1 MIRRELQLP
10 LTYTEQG
17 MSAKRQN
24 LRAQRPHNNTATP
37 TWLNTTTDTLCSAT
51 WQTPLNYTMARFC
64 CPSVQ
69 TCPDISLSQRP
80 YYTYDSA
87 RQGQERKPDRSLLF
101 FHPCLVLRYRTHNES
116 LPTSLVVMS
125 ASSVPKKKR
134 NWKCYAYHG
143 NNHQHSHI
151 SILQVAPIVLSASVI
166 HRTSRSMPVS
176 MCKLLQ
182 GVHHADG
189 SRVVASKTKE
199 GDRGNAVAAHN
210 FEKAHYSVWQEN
222 SLHLCNANQAWIAS

>member
-1 MIRRELQLP
+1 
-10 LTYTEQG
+10 

-24 LRAQRPHNNTATP
+24 LRAQRPHNNTVTP

-69 TCPDISLSQRP
+69 TWPGISLSQRP
-80 YYTYDSA
+80 YYMYDSA
-87 RQGQERKPDRSLLF
+87 RQDKDKKGNQTGACSVSI
-101 FHPCLVLRYRTHNES
+101 LVLSCATVLIINHCQLAWLS
-116 LPTSLVVMS
+116 CQHPQCQ
-125 ASSVPKKKR
+125 KKKKK

-143 NNHQHSHI
+143 NNHQHSHFP
-151 SILQVAPIVLSASVI
+151 ILQVAPIVLSASVI
-166 HRTSRSMPVS
+166 HRTSRSMPLS

-182 GVHHADG
+182 GVHQADG

>member
-1 MIRRELQLP
+1 MIRKELQLP

-64 CPSVQ
+64 CPSVH

-87 RQGQERKPDRSLLF
+87 RQGQERKPDRSLLC
-101 FHPCLVLRYRTHNES
+101 FHPCPVLCYHTHNES

-125 ASSVPKKKR
+125 ASSVPKKEKK
-134 NWKCYAYHG
+134 NEEIENVTPTMAITT
-143 NNHQHSHI
+143 NIHI
-151 SILQVAPIVLSASVI
+151 FQYY
-166 HRTSRSMPVS
+166 
-176 MCKLLQ
+176 KLLLSCSVQ
-182 GVHHADG
+182 VSFTGPAEACPCQCASYCKVFTTQMA
-189 SRVVASKTKE
+189 RVWLHPKPKRATE
-199 GDRGNAVAAHN
+199 GM
-210 FEKAHYSVWQEN
+210 Q
-222 SLHLCNANQAWIAS
+222 